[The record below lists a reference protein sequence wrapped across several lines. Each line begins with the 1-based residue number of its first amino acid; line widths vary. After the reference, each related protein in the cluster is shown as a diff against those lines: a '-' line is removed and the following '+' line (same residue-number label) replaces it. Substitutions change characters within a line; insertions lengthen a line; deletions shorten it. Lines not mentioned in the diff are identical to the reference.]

1 MEGHSQTRRA
11 MERTLLI
18 AVAAEALVGRIIVKG
33 LEKKPQIIRGVP
45 QKVTP
50 PDWFVAIDY
59 LALFLLYFV
68 TVVGVLTLVVGRLE
82 HAQAARRDG
91 RARVEL
97 VPAGIFTLVL
107 AAAVAGGATNH
118 AGPPWLVW
126 GGLAGVAATAVF
138 MTWWRR
144 AGLMTSLG
152 VTAVALPL
160 VIYGGGALLTRRLWS
175 EAEIFDGAARASF
188 GAATRLAVTVAA
200 LASPYLLAP
209 RPLSRTVVR
218 PAPFIA
224 GLAVA
229 ATGAVL
235 LSLDYLS
242 TIAAINRSLG
252 LDLEPRAA
260 SRWIAFYLLAFATVA
275 WTIVACLTAPTPA
288 RRRLGVGLGLV
299 VLGGLGF
306 GWPMNFAVAAV
317 GILAMA
323 DASEAEREERR
334 AWGPATPMIDDEIWH
349 GFVGQV
355 VTRLRADGG
364 EVSAVSVRGD
374 HGQIATVVLAERAG
388 VPVRLCV
395 TRVAGCVI
403 SVDLICGRE
412 SAAAPRWALV
422 AREPGGHPEP
432 PAAAGVGFVV
442 DDAVFDARFRC
453 RGERA
458 ALIAAIDADDRAKL
472 AAGVEGWLAGWP
484 GEALRHRV
492 YPGHGASVDELLPLT
507 ELSARRALP
516 PAAATPLLLHVEL
529 CAQIARRMGAAIELE
544 AEPKADASVS

>member
-18 AVAAEALVGRIIVKG
+18 AVAAEALVGRVIVKG

-45 QKVTP
+45 QKLVP
-50 PDWFVAIDY
+50 PGWYVALDY

-82 HAQAARRDG
+82 HAQRARRDG
-91 RARVEL
+91 QARLEL
-97 VPAGIFTLVL
+97 IPAGIFTLAL

-126 GGLAGVAATAVF
+126 GALTGI
-138 MTWWRR
+138 
-144 AGLMTSLG
+144 G
-152 VTAVALPL
+152 VTAVAMTWLRRPGLATAVGVTAVAVPL
-160 VIYGGGALLTRRLWS
+160 IIYGGGALLTRRLWS

-188 GAATRLAVTVAA
+188 GAATRLAVTLAA

-209 RPLSRTVVR
+209 RPLGRTIVR
-218 PAPFIA
+218 PAPFVA

-242 TIAAINRSLG
+242 TIAAINRGLG

-288 RRRLGVGLGLV
+288 RRRLGVGFGLV
-299 VLGGLGF
+299 VLAGVGF

-317 GILAMA
+317 GILTMA

-355 VTRLRADGG
+355 VTRLRGDGG
-364 EVSAVSVRGD
+364 DVSAVSVRGD

-403 SVDLICGRE
+403 SIDLICGRE
-412 SAAAPRWALV
+412 SAAAPRWSLV
-422 AREPGGHPEP
+422 TRSSGHPEP
-432 PAAAGVGFVV
+432 PAAGPGFVV
-442 DDAVFDARFRC
+442 GDPPFDARFRC
-453 RGERA
+453 AGDRA
-458 ALIAAIDADDRAKL
+458 ALTAAIDPGDRARL
-472 AAGVEGWLAGWP
+472 AAGLDGWLAGWP
-484 GEALRHRV
+484 GAAVRHRV
-492 YPGHGASVDELLPLT
+492 YPGHGAGVDDLLPLT
-507 ELSARRALP
+507 ALAARRALP
-516 PAAATPLLLHVEL
+516 ASEATPLLARIAL
-529 CAQIARRMGAAIELE
+529 CVDIAARLGAAVEV
-544 AEPKADASVS
+544 AADPEPTADASGA

>member
-45 QKVTP
+45 QKLVP
-50 PDWFVAIDY
+50 PGWYVALDY

-82 HAQAARRDG
+82 HAGAARRDG

-97 VPAGIFTLVL
+97 VPAGIFTLAL

-126 GGLAGVAATAVF
+126 GALTGVAATALF
-138 MTWWRR
+138 MSWWRR
-144 AGLMTSLG
+144 PGLTTALG
-152 VTAVALPL
+152 VTTVAIPL
-160 VIYGGGALLTRRLWS
+160 LIYGGGALLTRRLWS

-188 GAATRLAVTVAA
+188 GAATRLAVTFAA

-242 TIAAINRSLG
+242 TIAAINRGLG

-299 VLGGLGF
+299 VLAGVGF

-374 HGQIATVVLAERAG
+374 HGQIATVVLAERDR

-412 SAAAPRWALV
+412 SAAAPRWSLL
-422 AREPGGHPEP
+422 ARQPAGHPEP
-432 PAAAGVGFVV
+432 PAPAGPTFVV
-442 DDAVFDARFRC
+442 DDAAFDERFRC
-453 RGERA
+453 RGDRA
-458 ALIAAIDADDRAKL
+458 ALTAAIDAGDRARL
-472 AAGVEGWLAGWP
+472 AASLEGWLAGWP

-507 ELSARRALP
+507 ELAARRSLP
-516 PAAATPLLLHVEL
+516 PTAAAPLLARIAL
-529 CAQIARRMGAAIELE
+529 CAELAGRLGAAVEV
-544 AEPKADASVS
+544 EPAADASVS